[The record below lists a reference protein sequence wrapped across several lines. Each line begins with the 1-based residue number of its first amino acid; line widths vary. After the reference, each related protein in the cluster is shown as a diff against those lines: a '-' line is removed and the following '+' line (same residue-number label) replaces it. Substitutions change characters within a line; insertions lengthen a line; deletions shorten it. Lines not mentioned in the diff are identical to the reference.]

1 MESERNHP
9 QFSKIKTR
17 KADQI
22 PGLLPE
28 EIVEEIL
35 SRLPVK
41 SLLKFRCVSR
51 SWCSLIGS
59 KEFIKTHLEKST
71 KNTNFTHHRLVL
83 NFFPPN
89 NTLKHCSLQSLLDE
103 PVADAFAFD
112 SPMYNPDDSIR
123 VVGCCNG
130 LICILIGRKRFFL
143 WNPSTRMSKKLPDID
158 DKLKH
163 GDITKFGFGFDDSG
177 DYKVFAVLSV
187 FWITGKYQS
196 TENVYSLK
204 TNSWRRI
211 KDRDGGGSFNEGGKF
226 VNGRLH
232 WGVKLFRDLRWDI
245 VSFDLERE
253 VYGVVEQPSYPQGG
267 FKRSLGVLDG
277 CLCVLCDYCGN
288 SLDVWLLKE
297 YGTRESWSKVLTIPY
312 PRHAWAGP
320 FSTPLCIRPEGA
332 ILVVNGFIWV
342 VYCPKDNGFSTARIV
357 NFDEIR
363 GADMFIESL
372 VSLVSDGE

>member
-1 MESERNHP
+1 MQSETNHP

-22 PGLLPE
+22 PSLLPE

-51 SWCSLIGS
+51 SWYSLIGS
-59 KEFIKTHLEKST
+59 KEFIKAHLEKST

-83 NFFPPN
+83 NLFLPN
-89 NTLKHCSLQSLLDE
+89 HTLRHCSLNSLLNE
-103 PVADAFAFD
+103 PVTDAFVFD
-112 SPMYNPDDSIR
+112 DPMYNPDYSIR
-123 VVGCCNG
+123 IVGCCNG
-130 LICILIGRKRFFL
+130 VICILIDRKRFFL

-163 GDITKFGFGFDDSG
+163 GDITKFGFGVDGSG

-187 FWITGKYQS
+187 FWITGKYQA
-196 TENVYSLK
+196 TGNVYSLK

-211 KDRDGGGSFNEGGKF
+211 KDRDEVSFDEGGKF
-226 VNGRLH
+226 VSGKLH
-232 WGVKLFRDLRWDI
+232 WGKKSGRDLRWDI

-253 VYGVVEQPSYPQGG
+253 VYGVVEQPSYRQGG
-267 FKRSLGVLDG
+267 FKPSLGVLDG
-277 CLCVLCDYCGN
+277 CLCVLCDYCDN
-288 SLDVWLLKE
+288 CLDVWLLKE
-297 YGTRESWSKVLTIPY
+297 YGVSESWSKVLTIPY
-312 PRHAWAGP
+312 PRDGWAGP
-320 FSTPLCIRPEGA
+320 FSTPLFIGPERA
-332 ILVVNGFIWV
+332 ILVVNGFIFV
-342 VYCPKDNGFSTARIV
+342 VYCPKDNQLSSARIV
-357 NFDEIR
+357 NSDDIH
-363 GADMFIESL
+363 GAEVYVESL

>member
-1 MESERNHP
+1 MESERKHSH
-9 QFSKIKTR
+9 FSKIKTL
-17 KADQI
+17 KADRI
-22 PGLLPE
+22 PSLLPE

-35 SRLPVK
+35 SRLPVQ

-59 KEFIKTHLEKST
+59 KDFIKAHLEKST

-83 NFFPPN
+83 NFFPPHH
-89 NTLKHCSLQSLLDE
+89 TLKHCSLQSLLNE
-103 PVADAFAFD
+103 PVTDAFAFEN
-112 SPMYNPDDSIR
+112 PMYNPENSIR

-130 LICILIGRKRFFL
+130 LICILIDRKRFFL

-187 FWITGKYQS
+187 FWITGRYQA
-196 TENVYSLK
+196 TGKVYSLK

-211 KDRDGGGSFNEGGKF
+211 KDKDGGSFDEGGKF
-226 VNGRLH
+226 VSGKLH
-232 WGVKLFRDLRWDI
+232 WGRKCGPDFRWDI

-267 FKRSLGVLDG
+267 FKPALGVLDG
-277 CLCVLCDYCGN
+277 CLCVLCDYCN
-288 SLDVWLLKE
+288 NHLDVWLLKE
-297 YGTRESWSKVLTIPY
+297 YGVRESWSKVVTVPY
-312 PRHAWAGP
+312 PCDVWAGP
-320 FSTPLCIRPEGA
+320 FSTPLCIGPEGEVLL
-332 ILVVNGFIWV
+332 IVGFIFA
-342 VYCPKDNGFSTARIV
+342 VYYPKENRFSITRIV
-357 NFDEIR
+357 NFDEFR
-363 GADMFIESL
+363 AADVYVESL